1 MDNRIDM
8 VNVDKSFGGVS
19 VLSNVGF
26 SIQPGEVVAL
36 LGANGAGKST
46 LMKILT
52 GVYSRDAG
60 SIKVEGVEV
69 RMSNPRE
76 AAALGISFLPQEISV
91 MPDMTVAENICLANM
106 DQFGRGAFVDRAAM
120 RAKATKILGQVGFD
134 HVSPDSYVG
143 HLSVAEQRIVEIARA
158 LASDANVL
166 VMDEPTAALSERDAQ
181 AMFEVLRNLREDG
194 TSVVYISHYLGEVFE
209 ISDRIEVL
217 RDGRNAGSFHTAE
230 TDVESVLAAMLGRAA
245 ETLFDHRQ
253 APSGGE
259 AAFEAAALG
268 WKDKLSDV
276 SFTVSTGEIFGIFG
290 LVGSGVEYLG
300 RVVFGAEG
308 RNVRGDMRLMGS
320 PYRAISPAHGKACGL
335 GYVTAERKADGIL
348 GDLSV
353 AQNLASAFW
362 PEYRNGP
369 FASRHAEAALAQKW
383 IKGFDI
389 RTSGPDQPVRL
400 LSGGNQQKVCVARW
414 LHEGVRLLILE
425 EPTRGVDMGA
435 RRDIYRQLAE
445 FAAQG
450 LTVLV
455 LSSDAEEIAG
465 LCDRSLV
472 LNRGRVVQRFGRG
485 ADASALLAATALT
498 DPAEVEKELT

>member
-1 MDNRIDM
+1 MVNRIDM
-8 VNVDKSFGGVS
+8 VNVDKSFAGVS
-19 VLSNVGF
+19 VLSDVGF

-46 LMKILT
+46 LMKIMT
-52 GVYSRDAG
+52 GVYTRDAG
-60 SIKVEGVEV
+60 SIRVEGVEV
-69 RMSNPRE
+69 RMSSPRE

-106 DQFGRGAFVDRAAM
+106 DQLGRGAFVNRAAM
-120 RAKATKILGQVGFD
+120 RAKAAKILGQVGFG

-253 APSGGE
+253 APITDK
-259 AAFEAAALG
+259 AAFEATALG
-268 WKDKLSDV
+268 WKDKLSNV
-276 SFTVSTGEIFGIFG
+276 SFTVSMGEIFGIFG
-290 LVGSGVEYLG
+290 LVGSGVEDLG

-308 RNVRGDMRLMGS
+308 RNVRGDMQLLGS
-320 PYRAISPAHGKACGL
+320 PYRAINPAHGKACGI

-362 PEYRNGP
+362 PEYRSGP
-369 FASRHAEAALAQKW
+369 FASRRAEAALAQKW
-383 IKGFDI
+383 IEGFGI

-445 FAAQG
+445 FAARG

-485 ADASALLAATALT
+485 ADAGALLAATALT
-498 DPAEVEKELT
+498 DPVQVEKELT

>member
-1 MDNRIDM
+1 M
-8 VNVDKSFGGVS
+8 VNIDKSFGDVS
-19 VLSNVGF
+19 VLSDVSF
-26 SIQPGEVVAL
+26 SIRPGEIVAL

-46 LMKILT
+46 LVKIMT
-52 GVYSRDAG
+52 GVYTRDAG
-60 SIKVEGVEV
+60 SIRLEGVDV
-69 RMSNPRE
+69 RMSDPRE

-106 DQFGRGAFVDRAAM
+106 NKIGRGAYVNRAAM
-120 RAKATKILGQVGFD
+120 RQKASEILGQVGFG

-143 HLSVAEQRIVEIARA
+143 SLSVAEQRIVEIARA
-158 LASDANVL
+158 LASDAKVL
-166 VMDEPTAALSERDAQ
+166 VMDEPTAALSERDAR
-181 AMFEVLRNLREDG
+181 AMFEVLRNLRGDG

-217 RDGRNAGSFHTAE
+217 RDGCNAGSFHTAE
-230 TDVESVLAAMLGRAA
+230 TDVASVLAAMLGRAA
-245 ETLFDHRQ
+245 ETLFDHRE
-253 APSGGE
+253 PPTRGE
-259 AAFEAAALG
+259 AAFEANALG
-268 WKDKLSDV
+268 WKDKLSDI
-276 SFTVSTGEIFGIFG
+276 SFTVSSGEVFGIFG
-290 LVGSGVEYLG
+290 LVGSGVEYIG

-308 RNVRGDMRLMGS
+308 RNVRGDMKLWGS
-320 PYRAISPAHGKACGL
+320 PYRAINPAHGKACGI
-335 GYVTAERKADGIL
+335 GYVTAERKTDGIL

-362 PEYRNGP
+362 PEYRSGP
-369 FASRHAEAALAQKW
+369 FASRRAEAALAHKW

-389 RTSGPDQPVRL
+389 RTSGPDQPIRL

-445 FAAQG
+445 FASRG
-450 LTVLV
+450 LAVLV

-472 LNRGRVVQRFGRG
+472 LNRGHIVKRYGQST
-485 ADASALLAATALT
+485 DAGALLAATALT
-498 DPAEVEKELT
+498 DRMEVEKELT